1 MACKKHGTAISRQD
15 KNGHELFVGDF
26 VRAENGKVY
35 QVNKYSNLFNPKT
48 GNTSWKVA
56 GDVEII
62 TEEEY
67 EAALGKGPKV
77 TEAAA
82 FKPEPV
88 EAQIVKESLEEM
100 MQTLEESSDDE
111 GLLVVEPD
119 EAPSLASFTDA
130 DILDELRR
138 RGFSGSLSHAVVV
151 YQTVT
156 L

>member
-1 MACKKHGTAISRQD
+1 MGCKKHGTAISRQD

-62 TEEEY
+62 DKEEY

-82 FKPEPV
+82 FKPAEVSIEIEDIAQAVQDV
-88 EAQIVKESLEEM
+88 EDDEALSVSDLRP
-100 MQTLEESSDDE
+100 SSDNLD
-111 GLLVVEPD
+111 
-119 EAPSLASFTDA
+119 SFTDA
-130 DILDELRR
+130 ELLDELRK
-138 RGFSGSLSHAVVV
+138 RGFGGELSH
-151 YQTVT
+151 TVT
-156 L
+156 IIERITL